1 MCDLYHLSLLLL
13 DLCHRI
19 HTEGHVH
26 HELNVLLFIR
36 DGHTILIHS
45 YGEWDCDG
53 CLNSPNGGLFDQ
65 SCTLAWELDK
75 LALTVHD
82 SISHTHLLLLEFVT
96 HFVMSCDPATVLVV
110 RHAQVLPKA
119 PVHKEG

>member
-13 DLCHRI
+13 DLRHRI

-53 CLNSPNGGLFDQ
+53 CLNSPSEDLFGQ
-65 SCTLAWELDK
+65 SCTLAWELDN
-75 LALTVHD
+75 LALTVQD
-82 SISHTHLLLLEFVT
+82 SISYTLLLLEFLL
-96 HFVMSCDPATVLVV
+96 CD
-110 RHAQVLPKA
+110 
-119 PVHKEG
+119 EM